1 MPLMLTYV
9 YGVVVL
15 SLCRSRSGCGG
26 GRGQPGDLGVVEL
39 ENLTKCESCTASCP
53 PGLCPPW
60 WGVCVCAW
68 VVVVWHTGRS
78 PVLWL
83 CSCDSSRARAPW
95 GLVSV
100 LP

>member
-39 ENLTKCESCTASCP
+39 ENLTKCESCTVSCP
-53 PGLCPPW
+53 LACALHG
-60 WGVCVCAW
+60 GVCVCIC
-68 VVVVWHTGRS
+68 VCVGGGGRGG
-78 PVLWL
+78 VAHRLW
-83 CSCDSSRARAPW
+83 SC
-95 GLVSV
+95 LVA
-100 LP
+100 LQL